1 MECIVCLYGC
11 HGIFK
16 FKYRKANQ
24 NESRPRIMKKRKK
37 QLFSLFCITLAQV
50 AVCVFMGAYVLV
62 IGVLWG
68 MCVRIVD
75 CVGCMMC
82 STDCR
87 MQCQQQHFLPFSLQ
101 DEIGRAPNFVK
112 TKKLFVAPVLYH
124 LPPQVGCSW
133 IRSQQYAVI
142 MCCYCHPACFPTS
155 TLTEE
160 NQPHHPLPLSF
171 KLTL

>member
-87 MQCQQQHFLPFSLQ
+87 MQCQQQHFLPFSSRRNRESPQFRQNQKAVCSSRIVSPSTTGWLQ
-101 DEIGRAPNFVK
+101 LDTFPAVCCDHVLLLPSSLLPCLNF
-112 TKKLFVAPVLYH
+112 
-124 LPPQVGCSW
+124 
-133 IRSQQYAVI
+133 
-142 MCCYCHPACFPTS
+142 
-155 TLTEE
+155 
-160 NQPHHPLPLSF
+160 N
-171 KLTL
+171 

>member
-1 MECIVCLYGC
+1 MYCLFVWVSWN
-11 HGIFK
+11 FK

-87 MQCQQQHFLPFSLQ
+87 MQCQQQHFLPFFL
-101 DEIGRAPNFVK
+101 FK
-112 TKKLFVAPVLYH
+112 TKQGEPPISSKPKSCLQ
-124 LPPQVGCSW
+124 LPYCITFHHRLAAAGYDKSAACMYNCENEIWQRKTSHT
-133 IRSQQYAVI
+133 IRHKATQ
-142 MCCYCHPACFPTS
+142 T
-155 TLTEE
+155 
-160 NQPHHPLPLSF
+160 PLPQTCSSA
-171 KLTL
+171 

>member
-11 HGIFK
+11 HGNLK

-112 TKKLFVAPVLYH
+112 TKKAVCSSRIVSPSTTGWLQLDTFPAVCCDHVMLLSSSL
-124 LPPQVGCSW
+124 LP
-133 IRSQQYAVI
+133 YLN
-142 MCCYCHPACFPTS
+142 F
-155 TLTEE
+155 
-160 NQPHHPLPLSF
+160 N
-171 KLTL
+171 